1 MISFDIC
8 QQKKLM
14 VKYTKMSSPMP
25 FIVIGGLLCLSS
37 SVGAALMMGG
47 GEEDG
52 GAGANN
58 NQDNTPP
65 VTYVEADTVKLTR
78 SNGPLMIAEVMI
90 YDSDGKLISHATG
103 VTVTSSATHP
113 NWGGV
118 ERLTDKVA
126 DVPFHSLNSD
136 QNTFAQF
143 KFDTVKK
150 IKRIQVVPRIDS
162 RGPEIGDVS
171 IEVLNGTT
179 SVATGDIPEWNTN
192 SSYVIE
198 FAPKT
203 GTFNTTDVNLEAVKT
218 LITTL

>member
-1 MISFDIC
+1 MAAVPMLAGVG
-8 QQKKLM
+8 LM
-14 VKYTKMSSPMP
+14 V
-25 FIVIGGLLCLSS
+25 VCSS
-37 SVGAALMMGG
+37 SIAAFMMMG
-47 GEEDG
+47 GEEDTPAATTP
-52 GAGANN
+52 AGPSAP
-58 NQDNTPP
+58 TI
-65 VTYVEADTVKLTR
+65 TYVEADTVKLTR

-90 YDSDGKLISHATG
+90 YDSDDKLISHGTG

-126 DVPFHSLNSD
+126 AVPFHSLNSD

-143 KFDTVKK
+143 KFSTARK
-150 IKRIQVVPRIDS
+150 IKRIQVVPRIDA
-162 RGPEIGDVS
+162 RGPEIGDVN

-179 SVATGDIPEWNTN
+179 SVATGDIPVWSTN
-192 SSYVIE
+192 DSYVIE
-198 FAPKT
+198 FVPKT